1 MANFVTPSLSIS
13 IVLYN
18 IKKKQIGDL
27 IECILNVS
35 INLRLFLIDN
45 SETDELNCLS
55 IDTRVNYIFNNANIG
70 YGAAHN
76 IGIRKSME
84 LGCQYHLIM
93 NPDVIFKEGTLE
105 SIYAYMESHPNIGS
119 LMPKVFYE
127 DGSLQR
133 LCKLLPTPFDL
144 IGRRF
149 FSHTNWAKEQNKKYE
164 LHDFDYDSILN
175 TPCLSGCFMFVR
187 TSVLQKS
194 GLFDPRYFMYL
205 EDYDLT
211 RRIHKVAETIFY
223 PEVSIIHGHAKESY
237 RNGKLLRIHMQ
248 SAIKYFNKWGWFFDK
263 ERKNLNRKV
272 LDKVTKH
279 WI

>member
-1 MANFVTPSLSIS
+1 MVNSVVPTLSVS

-18 IKKKQIGDL
+18 TEKEVVSCV
-27 IECILNVS
+27 IECILKTS

-45 SETDELNCLS
+45 SEKSRLNDLSTDP
-55 IDTRVNYIFNNANIG
+55 RVSYLFNNANIG

-76 IGIRKSME
+76 IGIKKSRE
-84 LGCQYHLIM
+84 LGSQYHLIA
-93 NPDVIFKEGTLE
+93 NPDITFKEGTLE
-105 SIYAYMESHPNIGS
+105 NIYAFMESNRDVGS
-119 LMPKVFYE
+119 LMPKVYYE

-149 FSHTNWAKEQNKKYE
+149 FGNTNWAKRQNESYE
-164 LHDFDYDSILN
+164 LHNFDYNSVLN

-187 TSVLQKS
+187 TEVFEKS

-211 RRIHKVAETIFY
+211 RRIHGVAKTIFY
-223 PEVSIIHGHAKESY
+223 PEVFVIHGHAKESY

-248 SAIKYFNKWGWFFDK
+248 SAIKYFNKWGWFFDE
-263 ERKNLNRKV
+263 ERKDFNSKV
-272 LDKVTKH
+272 LGNIGK
-279 WI
+279 

>member
-1 MANFVTPSLSIS
+1 MVNSDVPMLSVS
-13 IVLYN
+13 VVLYN
-18 IKKKQIGDL
+18 TENEVISSL
-27 IECILNVS
+27 IECILKTS

-45 SETDELNCLS
+45 SEKNKLNDLSTDP
-55 IDTRVNYIFNNANIG
+55 RVSYLFNNANIG

-84 LGCQYHLIM
+84 LGYHYHLIM
-93 NPDVIFKEGTLE
+93 NPDITFKDGTLE
-105 SIYAYMESHPNIGS
+105 NIYAFMESNRDVGS
-119 LMPKVFYE
+119 LMPKVYYE
-127 DGSLQR
+127 NGSLQR

-149 FSHTNWAKEQNKKYE
+149 FGNTSWAKRQNEKYE
-164 LHDFDYDSILN
+164 LHDFNYNDILN

-187 TSVLQKS
+187 TNLFEKS
-194 GLFDPRYFMYL
+194 GIFDQQYFMYL

-211 RRIHKVAETIFY
+211 RRIHKIAKTIFY
-223 PEVSIIHGHAKESY
+223 PGVSIVHGHAKESY

-263 ERKNLNRKV
+263 ERKDLNSKV
-272 LDKVTKH
+272 LGSIEK
-279 WI
+279 